1 MQKFRN
7 YAKSKG
13 ERQRFEQME
22 KLRQVG
28 LVSLSSIH
36 QEGTSKSVIQIKI
49 VLKVSKTV
57 EGLGAGIYILQ
68 KIRNYVKSKGER
80 QRFEQ
85 MEKLRQVGLV
95 SLSSIHQEGTSKSVI
110 QIKIMLKSF

>member
-1 MQKFRN
+1 ML
-7 YAKSKG
+7 G

-49 VLKVSKTV
+49 VLKVSKAV
-57 EGLGAGIYILQ
+57 V
-68 KIRNYVKSKGER
+68 R
-80 QRFEQ
+80 
-85 MEKLRQVGLV
+85 
-95 SLSSIHQEGTSKSVI
+95 H
-110 QIKIMLKSF
+110 